1 MPLRVMIM
9 FYVLVSLNFTGIC
22 LSKFSQWTLGQNLGC
37 RHMALTVKS
46 SPFCKFFEIFHLE
59 SLRLGW
65 WAGLEAAVCSTDG
78 EELPSHRLEATM
90 GQITGLEKALPTFS
104 VEEKTHWS
112 GCVLLL
118 PEGPVQGVLLLSA
131 GQAPRELS
139 PHLPS
144 LLPAVGSILRGPWH
158 VPKLSS
164 LSVKVYFKTSY
175 YRWSDW
181 LLAIAN
187 FCKRLSDSENCLFH
201 VQVRVTKTR
210 KESVRQLGSQHIW

>member
-1 MPLRVMIM
+1 M
-9 FYVLVSLNFTGIC
+9 FVQIQPMNTWAESWLQAHGSHCKIHSILQVVWNF
-22 LSKFSQWTLGQNLGC
+22 SFRKF
-37 RHMALTVKS
+37 K
-46 SPFCKFFEIFHLE
+46 
-59 SLRLGW
+59 
-65 WAGLEAAVCSTDG
+65 AGLEAAVCSTDG

-104 VEEKTHWS
+104 VEEKTHWY

-158 VPKLSS
+158 VPKLSP
-164 LSVKVYFKTSY
+164 LPVEVYFKTSY

-210 KESVRQLGSQHIW
+210 MESVRQLGSQHVW